1 MKKAGITIFSLIITL
16 VIILLTVRGC
26 SFSKKTDEN
35 VSKNNQNNVV
45 LQGENNSSEKE
56 TSKNEEDKNVPP
68 STENSTSNSINKGV
82 EDSEKADTGI
92 GAEKVESSN
101 SPKEDKDKETSEGGT
116 SDLADVSFEKID
128 EPILKNN
135 EQIEAL
141 VAGKDSYIL
150 NEKSYAYS
158 ISIIF
163 PKEGEYEIINYFC
176 PKKTYDAV
184 SSGES
189 IKVDYQLDE
198 NGKISITSISK

>member
-68 STENSTSNSINKGV
+68 STENSTLNSINKGV

-92 GAEKVESSN
+92 GAEKVESNN
-101 SPKEDKDKETSEGGT
+101 SSKESKDKETSEGGT